1 MYYLRLVV
9 KIKSPRYSRMNRQK
23 PVLSSSDIIIRRNA
37 QTIYANK
44 LIREQGFINGR
55 NKNLY
60 SHLTNKDHSN
70 YITTLIGG
78 VLINYDISNQDRLIL
93 IANAGPIEIPGA
105 PTNVT
110 GVAGNTQVTV
120 SWSASSFIQFPV
132 TSYVV
137 TANSTLDLSGADL
150 PIVTTTT
157 LTSVV
162 VTGLINEIG
171 YTFTV
176 VAINDI
182 GQSPASVASASVTPV
197 APLTVPG
204 APTDVSGVVVGSG
217 SVTVSWGPPTSTGG
231 TSITG
236 YTVTV
241 YPLPATGPQG
251 YASLDFTY
259 TFTNLT
265 NGIPYTFTVIATNTQ
280 GNSAPSSSSAVTPAT
295 APTVSST
302 SFVQNTEYN
311 ATTVVFTGSITNNG
325 GATITAMGVVYAN
338 STPPTLEDSVKI
350 YTPTLQSGSFT
361 IGPTFFAT
369 NSTYACTYATNSVGT
384 TYGSVLNLNIS
395 ICLAKGTLI
404 TLLNGLKKTI
414 ENILYTDILMVW
426 DFDNG
431 LFSEATPLW
440 IKKVETTTQYNLL
453 IFSDGTRLKTINQ
466 HRIFNKEKGMF
477 TYPMTEDTPLGTT
490 TFNVDGNEVTLTS
503 KEIVVEEVEYYNIIT
518 SRHMNLFANSILTSC
533 RYNNIYPIAAMK
545 FMKEERA
552 IVPRS
557 VYASIPDIY
566 YDGLRLS
573 EQVISVEDTIN
584 YVNNM
589 ERLKV

>member
-1 MYYLRLVV
+1 
-9 KIKSPRYSRMNRQK
+9 MNRQK

-60 SHLTNKDHSN
+60 SHLTNRDHSN
-70 YITTLIGG
+70 YITTVIGG
-78 VLINYDISNQDRLIL
+78 LLINYDISNQDRLIL
-93 IANAGPIEIPGA
+93 IANAGPIELPGA

-110 GVAGNTQVTV
+110 GVVGNAQVTV
-120 SWSASSFIQFPV
+120 SWFASSFIQFPI

-137 TANSTLDLSGADL
+137 TSSPGGFTA
-150 PIVTTTT
+150 TTT
-157 LTSVV
+157 LTSII
-162 VTGLINEIG
+162 VTGLTNGIP

-182 GQSPASVASASVTPV
+182 GQSPASVASAPLTPV

-204 APTDVSGVVVGSG
+204 APTGVVGVVTGSG
-217 SVTVSWGPPTSTGG
+217 SVTVTWVAPTSTGG
-231 TSITG
+231 TTITG
-236 YTVTV
+236 YTVT
-241 YPLPATGPQG
+241 PSPTPGTSPIL
-251 YASLDFTY
+251 ASLLDFTY

-265 NGIPYTFTVIATNTQ
+265 NGTPYTFTVFATNTQ
-280 GNSAPSSSSAVTPAT
+280 GNSASSTASAAVTPFVFT

-302 SFVQNTEYN
+302 SFVQNTN
-311 ATTVVFTGSITNNG
+311 NNPNTVVFTGSITNNG
-325 GATITAMGVVYAN
+325 GATITAMGVVYAS
-338 STPPTLEDSVKI
+338 STPPTLANSVKI
-350 YTPTLQSGSFT
+350 YTPTIQSGSFT
-361 IGPTFFAT
+361 IGPTYFASH
-369 NSTYACTYATNSVGT
+369 STYACTYATNSVGT
-384 TYGSVLNLNIS
+384 TYGNVLNLNIS

-431 LFSEATPLW
+431 LFSEAQPLW
-440 IKKVETTTQYNLL
+440 IKKIETTTQYNLL
-453 IFSDGTRLKTINQ
+453 KFSDGSTLKTINQ

-477 TYPMTEDTPLGTT
+477 TYPMTEDTPIGTT

-503 KEIVVEEVEYYNIIT
+503 KEIVVEEVDYYNIIT
-518 SRHMNLFANSILTSC
+518 NKHMNLFANSILTSC

-545 FMKEERA
+545 FVKEERA
-552 IVPRS
+552 IVSRS

>member
-1 MYYLRLVV
+1 
-9 KIKSPRYSRMNRQK
+9 MNRQK

-70 YITTLIGG
+70 YITTVIGG
-78 VLINYDISNQDRLIL
+78 LLINYDISNQDRLIL
-93 IANAGPIEIPGA
+93 IANAGPIELPGA

-110 GVAGNTQVTV
+110 GVAGNAQVTV
-120 SWSASSFIQFPV
+120 SWFASSFIQFPV

-137 TANSTLDLSGADL
+137 TSSPGGFTA
-150 PIVTTTT
+150 TTT
-157 LTSVV
+157 LTSVI
-162 VTGLINEIG
+162 VTGLTNEIG

-182 GQSPASVASASVTPV
+182 GQSPASVASAPFTPL
-197 APLTVPG
+197 APVTVPG
-204 APTDVSGVVVGSG
+204 PPTDVTGVVAGSG
-217 SVTVSWGPPTSTGG
+217 TVTVSWGAPTSTGG

-265 NGIPYTFTVIATNTQ
+265 NGTPYTFTVIATNTQ
-280 GNSAPSSSSAVTPAT
+280 GNSAPSSSSAVTPIALF

-302 SFVQNTEYN
+302 SFVQNTSN
-311 ATTVVFTGSITNNG
+311 NPNTVVFTGYITNNG

-338 STPPTLEDSVKI
+338 STPPTLANSVKI

-361 IGPTFFAT
+361 IGPTFFASH
-369 NSTYACTYATNSVGT
+369 NTYACTYATNSVGT
-384 TYGSVLNLNIS
+384 TYSSVLNLDIS

-431 LFSEATPLW
+431 LFSEAQPLW
-440 IKKVETTTQYNLL
+440 IKKAETTTQYNLL
-453 IFSDGTRLKTINQ
+453 KFSDGSTLKTINQ

-477 TYPMTEDTPLGTT
+477 TYPMTGDTPLGTT

-503 KEIVVEEVEYYNIIT
+503 KEVVVEEVEYYNIIT

-533 RYNNIYPIAAMK
+533 RYNNIYPIAVMK
-545 FMKEERA
+545 FIKEERA

-589 ERLKV
+589 ESLKV

>member
-93 IANAGPIEIPGA
+93 IANAGPIELPGA

-137 TANSTLDLSGADL
+137 TANS
-150 PIVTTTT
+150 IVTTTT
-157 LTSVV
+157 LTSVI
-162 VTGLINEIG
+162 VTGLTNGIG

-204 APTDVSGVVVGSG
+204 APTGVVGVVIGSG
-217 SVTVSWGPPTSTGG
+217 SVTVTWVAPTSTGG

-236 YTVTV
+236 YSVT
-241 YPLPATGPQG
+241 PSPTPATSPIS
-251 YASLDFTY
+251 ASLLDFTY

-265 NGIPYTFTVIATNTQ
+265 NGTPYTFTVFATNTQ
-280 GNSAPSSSSAVTPAT
+280 GNSANSVASVAVTPST

-302 SFVQNTEYN
+302 SFVQNTPN
-311 ATTVVFTGSITNNG
+311 NPTTVVFTGSITNNG

-338 STPPTLEDSVKI
+338 STPPTLADSVKI

-361 IGPTFFAT
+361 IGPGVSFT
-369 NSTYACTYATNSVGT
+369 SGIIYARTYATNSVGT

-453 IFSDGTRLKTINQ
+453 KFSDGSILKTINQ

-545 FMKEERA
+545 FMKEERP

-566 YDGLRLS
+566 YDGLRLA

-589 ERLKV
+589 ESLKV

>member
-1 MYYLRLVV
+1 
-9 KIKSPRYSRMNRQK
+9 MNRQK
-23 PVLSSSDIIIRRNA
+23 PVLSSSDIIIKKNA

-44 LIREQGFINGR
+44 LIRDQAFLNGT
-55 NKNLY
+55 NKNL
-60 SHLTNKDHSN
+60 SSRPTNKDYSN
-70 YITTLIGG
+70 YITTLVGG
-78 VLINYDISNQDRLIL
+78 VQINYDISNEDRLIL
-93 IANAGPIEIPGA
+93 IANAGTIELPGA

-110 GVAGNTQVTV
+110 GVLGNAQVTV

-137 TANSTLDLSGADL
+137 TSSPGGFTATTSG
-150 PIVTTTT
+150 
-157 LTSVV
+157 TSAI
-162 VTGLINEIG
+162 VTGLTNGTG

-182 GQSPASVASASVTPV
+182 GQSPTSAASASVTPV

-204 APTDVSGVVVGSG
+204 APTGVVGVVTGSG
-217 SVTVSWGPPTSTGG
+217 TVTITWVAPTSTGG
-231 TSITG
+231 TPITG
-236 YTVTV
+236 YSVT
-241 YPLPATGPQG
+241 PSPTPGTSPIS
-251 YASLDFTY
+251 ASLLDFTY
-259 TFTNLT
+259 TFSNLT
-265 NGIPYTFTVIATNTQ
+265 NGTPYTFTVFATNTQ
-280 GNSAPSSSSAVTPAT
+280 GNSASSTPSSAVTPVALY

-302 SFVQNTEYN
+302 SFVQNTSN
-311 ATTVVFTGSITNNG
+311 NPSTVVFTGSITNNG

-338 STPPTLEDSVKI
+338 STPPTLSDTVI
-350 YTPTLQSGSFT
+350 AYTPTLQSGSFT
-361 IGPTFFAT
+361 IGPGVSFGAG
-369 NSTYACTYATNSVGT
+369 STYARTYATNSVGT

-431 LFSEATPLW
+431 LFSEAQPLW

-453 IFSDGTRLKTINQ
+453 KFSDGSILKTINQ

-477 TYPMTEDTPLGTT
+477 TYPMTEDTPIGTT
-490 TFNVDGNEVTLTS
+490 TFNADGNEVTLTS
-503 KEIVVEEVEYYNIIT
+503 KEIVVEEVDYYNIIT

-545 FMKEERA
+545 FVKEERA

-557 VYASIPDIY
+557 VYTSIPDIY

>member
-1 MYYLRLVV
+1 
-9 KIKSPRYSRMNRQK
+9 
-23 PVLSSSDIIIRRNA
+23 
-37 QTIYANK
+37 
-44 LIREQGFINGR
+44 
-55 NKNLY
+55 
-60 SHLTNKDHSN
+60 
-70 YITTLIGG
+70 
-78 VLINYDISNQDRLIL
+78 
-93 IANAGPIEIPGA
+93 
-105 PTNVT
+105 
-110 GVAGNTQVTV
+110 
-120 SWSASSFIQFPV
+120 
-132 TSYVV
+132 
-137 TANSTLDLSGADL
+137 
-150 PIVTTTT
+150 
-157 LTSVV
+157 
-162 VTGLINEIG
+162 
-171 YTFTV
+171 
-176 VAINDI
+176 
-182 GQSPASVASASVTPV
+182 
-197 APLTVPG
+197 
-204 APTDVSGVVVGSG
+204 
-217 SVTVSWGPPTSTGG
+217 
-231 TSITG
+231 
-236 YTVTV
+236 
-241 YPLPATGPQG
+241 
-251 YASLDFTY
+251 
-259 TFTNLT
+259 
-265 NGIPYTFTVIATNTQ
+265 
-280 GNSAPSSSSAVTPAT
+280 
-295 APTVSST
+295 
-302 SFVQNTEYN
+302 
-311 ATTVVFTGSITNNG
+311 
-325 GATITAMGVVYAN
+325 MGVVYAN
-338 STPPTLEDSVKI
+338 STPPTLADSVKI

-361 IGPTFFAT
+361 IGPGVSFT
-369 NSTYACTYATNSVGT
+369 SGIIYARTYATNSVGT

-453 IFSDGTRLKTINQ
+453 KFSDGSILKTINQ

>member
-1 MYYLRLVV
+1 
-9 KIKSPRYSRMNRQK
+9 MNRR
-23 PVLSSSDIIIRRNA
+23 PPFSSSSDLTIRRNA

-44 LIREQGFINGR
+44 LIRDQSFLNGT
-55 NKNLY
+55 NKNL
-60 SHLTNKDHSN
+60 SSRPTNKDYSN
-70 YITTLIGG
+70 YITTLVGG
-78 VLINYDISNQDRLIL
+78 VQINYDISNEDRLIL
-93 IANAGPIEIPGA
+93 IANAGPIELPGA

-110 GVAGNTQVTV
+110 GVLGNAQVTV

-137 TANSTLDLSGADL
+137 TSSPGGFTATTSG
-150 PIVTTTT
+150 
-157 LTSVV
+157 TSAI
-162 VTGLINEIG
+162 VTGLTNGTG

-182 GQSPASVASASVTPV
+182 GQSPTSAASASVTPV

-204 APTDVSGVVVGSG
+204 APTGVVGVVTGSG
-217 SVTVSWGPPTSTGG
+217 TVTVTWVAPTSTGG

-236 YTVTV
+236 YSVT
-241 YPLPATGPQG
+241 PSPAPGTSPIS
-251 YASLDFTY
+251 ASLLGFTY

-265 NGIPYTFTVIATNTQ
+265 NGTPYTFTVFATNTQ
-280 GNSAPSSSSAVTPAT
+280 GNSASSTASAAVTPVPT

-302 SFVQNTEYN
+302 SFVQNTPN
-311 ATTVVFTGSITNNG
+311 NPNTVVFTGSITNNG
-325 GATITAMGVVYAN
+325 GATITAMGVVFAN
-338 STPPTLEDSVKI
+338 TSPPTLLNNSI
-350 YTPTLQSGSFT
+350 AYTPIIQSGSFT
-361 IGPTFFAT
+361 IGPGVSFYT
-369 NSTYACTYATNSVGT
+369 NNQYACTYATNAQGT
-384 TYGSVLNLNIS
+384 TYGNVLNLYITVV
-395 ICLAKGTLI
+395 CLAKGTLI
-404 TLLNGLKKTI
+404 TLLNGLKKAI
-414 ENILYTDILMVW
+414 ENIVYTDILMAW

-431 LFSEATPLW
+431 LFTEATPLW
-440 IKKVETTTQYNLL
+440 IKKIETTTQYNLL
-453 IFSDGTRLKTINQ
+453 KFSDGSILKTINQ

-477 TYPMTEDTPLGTT
+477 TYPMTEDTPIGTT
-490 TFNVDGNEVTLTS
+490 TFNADGNEVTLAS
-503 KEIVVEEVEYYNIIT
+503 KEIVVEEVDYYNIIT

-545 FMKEERA
+545 FVKEERA

-557 VYASIPDIY
+557 VYSSIPDIY

-589 ERLKV
+589 ESLKV

>member
-1 MYYLRLVV
+1 
-9 KIKSPRYSRMNRQK
+9 MNRQT
-23 PVLSSSDIIIRRNA
+23 PFSSSSDLTLRKNA

-44 LIREQGFINGR
+44 LIREQAFLNGT

-60 SHLTNKDHSN
+60 SRPTNKDYSN
-70 YITTLIGG
+70 YITTTVGG
-78 VLINYDISNQDRLIL
+78 IQINYDISNEDRLIL
-93 IANAGPIEIPGA
+93 IANAGPIELPGA

-110 GVAGNTQVTV
+110 AVAGNGQCVV

-137 TANSTLDLSGADL
+137 TSSPGGFTATTSG
-150 PIVTTTT
+150 
-157 LTSVV
+157 TSAT
-162 VTGLINEIG
+162 VTGLTNGTG

-176 VAINDI
+176 LAINDI
-182 GQSPASVASASVTPV
+182 GQSPASAASASVTT
-197 APLTVPG
+197 LT
-204 APTDVSGVVVGSG
+204 
-217 SVTVSWGPPTSTGG
+217 
-231 TSITG
+231 
-236 YTVTV
+236 
-241 YPLPATGPQG
+241 
-251 YASLDFTY
+251 
-259 TFTNLT
+259 
-265 NGIPYTFTVIATNTQ
+265 
-280 GNSAPSSSSAVTPAT
+280 T

-302 SFVQNTEYN
+302 SFVQNTPNN
-311 ATTVVFTGSITNNG
+311 ANTVVFTGSITNNG

-338 STPPTLEDSVKI
+338 FTPPTLADSVI
-350 YTPTLQSGSFT
+350 AYTPTLQSGSFT
-361 IGPTFFAT
+361 IGPTSFFT
-369 NSTYACTYATNSVGT
+369 SGNTYARTYATNSQGT
-384 TYGSVLNLNIS
+384 SYGSVLNLNIS

-404 TLLNGLKKTI
+404 TLLNGLKKAI
-414 ENILYTDILMVW
+414 ENIVYTDILMVW

-431 LFSEATPLW
+431 LFSEAAPLW

-453 IFSDGTRLKTINQ
+453 TFSDGTRLKTINQ
-466 HRIFNKEKGMF
+466 HRIFNKERGMF
-477 TYPMTEDTPLGTT
+477 TYPMTADTPIGTT
-490 TFNVDGNEVTLTS
+490 TFNAEGEEVKLTS

-545 FMKEERA
+545 FMKEERP

-589 ERLKV
+589 ESLKV

>member
-1 MYYLRLVV
+1 
-9 KIKSPRYSRMNRQK
+9 MNRQT
-23 PVLSSSDIIIRRNA
+23 PFSSSSDLTIRKNA

-44 LIREQGFINGR
+44 LIRDQAFLNGT

-60 SHLTNKDHSN
+60 SRPTNKDYSN
-70 YITTLIGG
+70 YITTTVGG
-78 VLINYDISNQDRLIL
+78 IQINYDTSNEDRFIL
-93 IANAGPIEIPGA
+93 IANAGPIELPGA

-110 GVAGNTQVTV
+110 AVAGNGQCVV

-137 TANSTLDLSGADL
+137 TSSPGGFTATTSG
-150 PIVTTTT
+150 
-157 LTSVV
+157 TSAT
-162 VTGLINEIG
+162 VTGLTNGTG

-182 GQSPASVASASVTPV
+182 GRSPASAASASVT
-197 APLTVPG
+197 LFTVPG
-204 APTDVSGVVVGSG
+204 APTGVVGVVTGSG
-217 SVTVSWGPPTSTGG
+217 SVTVTWVAPTSTGG
-231 TSITG
+231 SSIIG
-236 YTVTV
+236 YTVT
-241 YPLPATGPQG
+241 PSPAPATSPLS
-251 YASLDFTY
+251 YSLLDLTY

-265 NGIPYTFTVIATNTQ
+265 NGTPYTFTVFATNTQ
-280 GNSAPSSSSAVTPAT
+280 GNSASSAPSSAVTPVVPT
-295 APTVSST
+295 APSVSST
-302 SFVQNTEYN
+302 SFVQNTPN
-311 ATTVVFTGSITNNG
+311 NPNTVVFTGSITNNG

-338 STPPTLEDSVKI
+338 FTPPTLADSVI
-350 YTPTLQSGSFT
+350 NYTPTLQSGSFT
-361 IGPTFFAT
+361 IGPTSFFT
-369 NSTYACTYATNSVGT
+369 SGNTYARTYATNSQGT
-384 TYGSVLNLNIS
+384 SYGSVLNLNIS

-404 TLLNGLKKTI
+404 TLLNGLKKAI
-414 ENILYTDILMVW
+414 ENIVYTDILMVW

-453 IFSDGTRLKTINQ
+453 TFSDGTRLKTINQ

-477 TYPMTEDTPLGTT
+477 TYPMTEDTPVGTT
-490 TFNVDGNEVTLTS
+490 TFNAEGEEVKLTS

-518 SRHMNLFANSILTSC
+518 NRHMNLFANSILTSC

-545 FMKEERA
+545 FMKEERP

-557 VYASIPDIY
+557 LYASIPDIY

-573 EQVISVEDTIN
+573 EQVISVKDTIN

-589 ERLKV
+589 ESLKV